1 MSEALCWNGS
11 MTDPAINHDPQFPSH
26 RAEHPRRS
34 AICLVVDAVLVLLF
48 AVLGNISH
56 ESGLSPADI
65 WSTAWPFL
73 MGLALGW
80 WITFSW
86 RYPSNIWPVGLILV
100 IFVVTWGMMLRHF
113 ATDGGVEVSFVV
125 VATLV
130 LGVLLLGRRL
140 GTKYLLP
147 RP

>member
-1 MSEALCWNGS
+1 MSESSPNRD
-11 MTDPAINHDPQFPSH
+11 THFPSH

-34 AICLVVDAVLVLLF
+34 AIYLALDAVLVVVF

-56 ESGLSPADI
+56 DSGLSPADI

-73 MGLALGW
+73 LGLVLGW

-86 RYPSNIWPVGLILV
+86 RYPSNIWPSGAVLV
-100 IFVVTWGMMLRHF
+100 IFTVFWGMMMRHF
-113 ATDGGVEVSFVV
+113 VTDGGVEVSFVI

-130 LGVLLLGRRL
+130 LGALLLGRRL

-147 RP
+147 RI